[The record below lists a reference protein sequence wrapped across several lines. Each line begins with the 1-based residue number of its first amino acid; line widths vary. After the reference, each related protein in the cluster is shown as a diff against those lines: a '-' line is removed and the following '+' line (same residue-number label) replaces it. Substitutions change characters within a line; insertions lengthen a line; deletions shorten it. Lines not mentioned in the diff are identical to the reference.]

1 MRCPILCELPPPP
14 LGKKG
19 WPWTEE
25 SKPLPSVMSD
35 GKPWPKISI
44 VTPSYN
50 QGQFLEETIRSVLLQ
65 NYPNLEYI
73 IIDGSSTDNSLEI
86 IGKYQPWIAFWV
98 SEKDR
103 GQAHAL
109 NKGFRKATGL
119 LIGWQNSD
127 DYYGRDGFKNCTL
140 VAQKYSDADV
150 FHGTS
155 YFIGENGAD
164 VKAISTENFS
174 PSKRPDSFPLFDFS
188 NQAMFFNRRIFEQG
202 LFLDETYK
210 HAMDN
215 EFFVRL
221 IISGVKFQF
230 VPGLTGT
237 CRVHKG
243 AKTVYQKNIGLVE
256 TSRICAATL
265 ESQEAKSLIYQCALR
280 GFRTNLVALFRNYQ
294 MKEFRIGLY
303 KLIRYGGSHMLDTKL
318 IARYFVSFAGR
329 PIARVLTGLLHR
341 YKEGLS
347 T

>member
-1 MRCPILCELPPPP
+1 MKCPTLNDLPKPIE
-14 LGKKG
+14 GKTG

-25 SKPLPSVMSD
+25 SLKLPNFMPD
-35 GKPWPKISI
+35 GSLWPQISI

-50 QGQFLEETIRSVLLQ
+50 QGEFLEETIRSVLLQ

-73 IIDGSSTDNSLEI
+73 IIDGGSSDNSLEI
-86 IGKYQPWIAFWV
+86 IKKYEKWISYWV
-98 SEKDR
+98 SEKDG

-109 NKGFRKATGL
+109 NKGFHKAKGL
-119 LIGWQNSD
+119 IVGWQNSD
-127 DYYGRDGFKNCTL
+127 DYYGKDACKNCVL
-140 VAQKYSDADV
+140 VAQKYPDADV

-155 YFIGENGAD
+155 CFIGENGAD
-164 VKAISTENFS
+164 VEIISTEDFS
-174 PSKRPDSFPLFDFS
+174 LSKRPYSFPLFDFS
-188 NQAMFFNRRIFEQG
+188 NQAMFFKRRIFEQG

-230 VPGLTGT
+230 VSGLTGT

-243 AKTVYQKNIGLVE
+243 AKTVYQKDIGLIE
-256 TSRICAATL
+256 TSRICMATL
-265 ESQEAKSLIYQCALR
+265 ESQEDRSTIYQCALR

-303 KLIRYGGSHMLDTKL
+303 KLIRYGGFNMVDTKL
-318 IARYFVSFAGR
+318 IVRYVISFVGTS
-329 PIARVLTGLLHR
+329 IAKVLIRNLHHR
-341 YKEGLS
+341 NKVLS
-347 T
+347 I